1 MMHEGH
7 DFESLKKR
15 VLEYN
20 ANFDIAKLEKA
31 YELARTAHEGQMRE
45 SGEPYLTHP
54 LEVAYILAD
63 LELDCDTLVG
73 ALLHDVVEDTSY
85 TVADINREF
94 GESVG
99 IIVDGVTKLSKIQY
113 TTAEEQQV
121 ENLRKMFL
129 AMAKDVRVILIKLAD
144 RLHNMRTIKA
154 KSEKKQREKARE
166 TLEVYAALAHRLGM
180 SKIKWELEDLSLKY
194 IDPVAYKEITES
206 INLKK
211 QEREQFINDIMDTL
225 KKKTDEMGINS
236 HVMGR
241 AKHFYSIYRKMFTQN
256 KSIDELYDL
265 FAVRIIV
272 DSIKDCYAV
281 LGMVHELYYPI
292 PGRFKDYIA
301 MPKPNMYQSL
311 HTTVI
316 GPDGTPFEIQIRTWE
331 MHRVAEFGIAA
342 HWKYKEGVSGKTDV
356 DAKLEWIRQLLEIQN
371 SVVDTDD
378 FMRTL
383 KIDLF
388 TDEVFV
394 FTPKGDII
402 NLPAGSTPIDF
413 AFSIHSAVGCK
424 MAGVKVNGKITTLDY
439 ILQNGDIVDI
449 MTSSAVRGPSRDWL
463 KLCKT
468 SGARS
473 KINQWLKRECRDENI
488 QHGKDLIDREL
499 RRVNL
504 SHSQLFRTEWIDMLC
519 KKYSFSSLDD
529 IYAAVG
535 YGGLTVNK
543 VVGKLREEYRQAMK
557 KEKPETEIVQSEQ
570 TPQKKKK
577 TASNGVIV
585 EGIEGCLVRFSRCCN
600 PVPGDDIIGYITR
613 GRGVSVH
620 RKDCTNIVSS
630 EKHGDTERLINVYW
644 EKEQDKNTSYLS
656 EIQIMANDR
665 KGLLAE
671 IASTI
676 SELKILITGMNLK
689 TTKNQTA
696 VVNIVIEIN
705 STDEL
710 NQVVKKIRNI
720 SGVYDVQR
728 KADGTKSKTAEQS

>member
-1 MMHEGH
+1 MHEGH

-94 GESVG
+94 GESVA

-394 FTPKGDII
+394 FTP
-402 NLPAGSTPIDF
+402 
-413 AFSIHSAVGCK
+413 
-424 MAGVKVNGKITTLDY
+424 
-439 ILQNGDIVDI
+439 
-449 MTSSAVRGPSRDWL
+449 
-463 KLCKT
+463 
-468 SGARS
+468 
-473 KINQWLKRECRDENI
+473 
-488 QHGKDLIDREL
+488 
-499 RRVNL
+499 
-504 SHSQLFRTEWIDMLC
+504 
-519 KKYSFSSLDD
+519 
-529 IYAAVG
+529 
-535 YGGLTVNK
+535 
-543 VVGKLREEYRQAMK
+543 
-557 KEKPETEIVQSEQ
+557 
-570 TPQKKKK
+570 
-577 TASNGVIV
+577 
-585 EGIEGCLVRFSRCCN
+585 
-600 PVPGDDIIGYITR
+600 
-613 GRGVSVH
+613 
-620 RKDCTNIVSS
+620 
-630 EKHGDTERLINVYW
+630 
-644 EKEQDKNTSYLS
+644 
-656 EIQIMANDR
+656 
-665 KGLLAE
+665 
-671 IASTI
+671 
-676 SELKILITGMNLK
+676 
-689 TTKNQTA
+689 
-696 VVNIVIEIN
+696 
-705 STDEL
+705 
-710 NQVVKKIRNI
+710 
-720 SGVYDVQR
+720 
-728 KADGTKSKTAEQS
+728 

>member
-449 MTSSAVRGPSRDWL
+449 MTSSAVHGPSRDWL

-488 QHGKDLIDREL
+488 QHGKELIDREL

-504 SHSQLFRTEWIDMLC
+504 SHSQLFRTEWVDMLC

-728 KADGTKSKTAEQS
+728 KADGTKTKTAEQS